1 MMVKPKHQRLVLVIL
16 AVAALIGAVLLAMW
30 GLQDRAAYFVTPS
43 DIAAGKATPDKAMR
57 LGGMVVKGSL
67 SAIPTAS
74 PSASPSATARRE
86 TPVVFRGITPDLFR
100 EGSGVV
106 AEGRLDPN
114 GLFVADNILAKHDE
128 RYMPPQMA
136 DRGRQ
141 RRSDR
146 RSRSCRAVAGRR
158 AGRAAAGAGLR
169 AGRRAGAG
177 DRDRPRRRAWRRGC

>member
-1 MMVKPKHQRLVLVIL
+1 MKMKPKHQRLVLVVL
-16 AVAALIGAVLLAMW
+16 AATAMIGAVLLAMW

-43 DIAAGKATPDKAMR
+43 DIAAKKVPADKSMR

-67 SAIPTAS
+67 KRNPDGITIRFTVSDGKA
-74 PSASPSATARRE
+74 E
-86 TPVVFRGITPDLFR
+86 TPVVFRGITPDLFK

-136 DRGRQ
+136 NE
-141 RRSDR
+141 
-146 RSRSCRAVAGRR
+146 AV
-158 AGRAAAGAGLR
+158 
-169 AGRRAGAG
+169 
-177 DRDRPRRRAWRRGC
+177 PR